1 MFTYS
6 PMTMKKLA
14 GCSAKEYQGVKLPM
28 IKAFTHEPL
37 VSPFK
42 DAVMDG
48 SLILQKNFVEGVDDL
63 VDAYWALQTMIRQE
77 NYPIR

>member
-1 MFTYS
+1 
-6 PMTMKKLA
+6 
-14 GCSAKEYQGVKLPM
+14 M
-28 IKAFTHEPL
+28 IKAFTHELL